1 MLRHDFPLI
10 AAADFPTCQSRDQA
24 MQRLLIGIGVALV
37 LAGIAW
43 PLLSRIGLG
52 RLPGDIMIRRGS
64 TSFYFPLATCIIIS
78 VVLSALMW
86 LFNR

>member
-1 MLRHDFPLI
+1 
-10 AAADFPTCQSRDQA
+10 
-24 MQRLLIGIGVALV
+24 MQRLLIGIGLALV

-52 RLPGDIMIRRGS
+52 RLPGDIMVQRGT
-64 TSFYFPLATCIIIS
+64 TSFYFPLATCIVIS
-78 VVLSALMW
+78 IVLSALMW

>member
-1 MLRHDFPLI
+1 LPPPIYPPAKPRYD
-10 AAADFPTCQSRDQA
+10 A
-24 MQRLLIGIGVALV
+24 MQRLLIGIGLVLV

-52 RLPGDIMIRRGS
+52 RLPGDIMVQRGS
-64 TSFYFPLATCIIIS
+64 TSFYFPIVTCIIIS

-86 LFNR
+86 LLNR

>member
-1 MLRHDFPLI
+1 
-10 AAADFPTCQSRDQA
+10 
-24 MQRLLIGIGVALV
+24 MQRLLIGIGLALV

-52 RLPGDIMIRRGS
+52 RLPGDIMIQRGT
-64 TSFYFPLATCIIIS
+64 TSFYFPLATCIVIS
-78 VVLSALMW
+78 IVLSALMW